1 MKPKKTS
8 VQHHA
13 TFGEGGGGHMLPKQA
28 ANPQKP
34 GGTAHCRQGQSS
46 WSQTCIRRSS
56 DPRCLGFKASSTG
69 PHCSCNEGAL
79 TDG

>member
-13 TFGEGGGGHMLPKQA
+13 AFGEGGGGHMLPKQA

-34 GGTAHCRQGQSS
+34 GGTAHAVKGKAPGPKHASGGP
-46 WSQTCIRRSS
+46 QTR
-56 DPRCLGFKASSTG
+56 GASVSKPARPGRTAPATKG
-69 PHCSCNEGAL
+69 R
-79 TDG
+79 